1 MGRGRRTFLKKGFSS
16 PSPNPTLSSPKTFIK
31 WGGHATGVRSG
42 GRLWEQRAR

>member
-1 MGRGRRTFLKKGFSS
+1 MGEGEEKLSGESFSS

>member
-1 MGRGRRTFLKKGFSS
+1 MGEGRRTFLKKGFSS

-31 WGGHATGVRSG
+31 WGGHATGVRFS